1 MQSFLQDAQDRVL
14 GVKDQ
19 TQLDEEFSYG
29 YTRKEGTNK
38 HIGGV

>member
-1 MQSFLQDAQDRVL
+1 MQSFLQYAQDHVL

-19 TQLDEEFSYG
+19 TQLKEQFIYG
-29 YTRKEGTNK
+29 YTRKKGTNK